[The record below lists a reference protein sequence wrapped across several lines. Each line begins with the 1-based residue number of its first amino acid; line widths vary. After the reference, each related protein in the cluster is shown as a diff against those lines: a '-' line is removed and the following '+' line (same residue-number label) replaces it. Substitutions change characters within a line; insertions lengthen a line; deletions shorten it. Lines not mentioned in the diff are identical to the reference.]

1 MDYMFFKEENTV
13 ERTMHF
19 QFAISNIDSSTN
31 KKKNEGVILASL
43 ISWIEIVS
51 CIEIVFLS
59 YLRSFKLKNKLV
71 ALKLGSQTLFK
82 AWASVVYMM
91 NSSDELEIS
100 LGTCY
105 GLIRRR
111 T

>member
-1 MDYMFFKEENTV
+1 MFFKEENTV

-19 QFAISNIDSSTN
+19 QFAISNIGSSTN

-59 YLRSFKLKNKLV
+59 
-71 ALKLGSQTLFK
+71 
-82 AWASVVYMM
+82 
-91 NSSDELEIS
+91 
-100 LGTCY
+100 
-105 GLIRRR
+105 
-111 T
+111 